1 MHQSN
6 RHIVAALAAA
16 GLAAA
21 PAVAEVFAQT
31 TFDNGFEGWG
41 ALFMSDPSGMGDH
54 IVDGG
59 PGQGSVFRH
68 VNNAWGVQFRNESNG
83 AFLGDYARYGSNL
96 NFSFD
101 ERNASLDFFQG
112 WTGRAFHLQFTK
124 VLDNGRSI
132 IASYE
137 FYRVMPD
144 EGWVTHSVDIDV
156 NATETPDGWRL
167 FYNNLDPVTD
177 YTFADIM
184 ADVDTV
190 TLSNYHPDFAYP
202 SGWFAVMFDNVTLS
216 RAVPAPGALGLLGL
230 AAVPALRRRR

>member
-1 MHQSN
+1 MPRPH
-6 RHIVAALAAA
+6 RLTLPVAMIAALAAA
-16 GLAAA
+16 
-21 PAVAEVFAQT
+21 PASAQIFAQT
-31 TFDNGFEGWG
+31 TFENGFEGWG
-41 ALFMSDPSGMGDH
+41 ALFSSDPSGLGDH

-59 PGQGSVFRH
+59 PGQGQVFRH
-68 VNNAWGVQFRNESNG
+68 INNAWGVEFRNTTNQ
-83 AFLGDYARYGSNL
+83 AFLGDYTRYGNAI

-124 VLDNGRSI
+124 NLDNGRSI

-144 EGWVTHSVDIDV
+144 EGWVTHSLDIDL
-156 NATETPDGWRL
+156 TSTDTPDGWRL

-184 ADVDTV
+184 RDVDTV
-190 TLSNYHPDFAYP
+190 TLSNFNPDFAYP
-202 SGWFAVMFDNVTLS
+202 SGWFAVMFDNVTIA
-216 RAVPAPGALGLLGL
+216 AVPAPGALGLLGA
-230 AAVPALRRRR
+230 AAVPAARRRRR